1 MLSDIQGSFISAP
14 SVSMFPLDIKET
26 SDSYELLCD
35 IPGVKKED
43 VKIEIENHILTITTE
58 KKKEVKE
65 ESDKI
70 LRTERF
76 EGTMSRSIK
85 LPENADEENVTAR
98 FEDGVL
104 KLRVKKRE
112 AEVLKAKQITIE

>member
-1 MLSDIQGSFISAP
+1 
-14 SVSMFPLDIKET
+14 
-26 SDSYELLCD
+26 
-35 IPGVKKED
+35 VKKEV

-58 KKKEVKE
+58 KKKEMKE